1 MAGPAWWDR
10 MVGRP
15 ASEKMRPLEEIPF
28 TVLDTELT
36 GLDDR
41 RDDIVSIGA
50 LRMRG
55 GLIRVGDTFQALVKP
70 GAILDGRTVVVHRI
84 TPSQLEEMPSIDTVL
99 PPFLAYL
106 EGTILFGHCIAL
118 DLAFLNRDARRLA
131 LTPIRNRAVDTLAL
145 YGWLRRRAAEHPAF
159 SLEATAPSLFD
170 LARAFEIQV
179 EAAHSAIGDAY
190 VTAQVLQ
197 RLLPFLAQAG
207 IEDQA
212 GLCRAGHP
220 DRQLANLTA
229 SDGHQSF

>member
-1 MAGPAWWDR
+1 MGFAEWWKR
-10 MVGRP
+10 LVGRRS
-15 ASEKMRPLEEIPF
+15 AEAKRPLEEIPF
-28 TVLDTELT
+28 IVLDTELT
-36 GLDDR
+36 GLDER

-70 GAILDGRTVVVHRI
+70 GAVLDGRTVVVHRI
-84 TPSQLEEMPSIDTVL
+84 TPSQLEEMPPIDAVL
-99 PPFLAYL
+99 PPFLDYL
-106 EGTILFGHCIAL
+106 EGTILVGHCIAI

-145 YGWLRRRAAEHPAF
+145 YGWLRRRATEHPAF
-159 SLEATAPSLFD
+159 ALEVTAPSLFD

-190 VTAQVLQ
+190 VTAQLLQ

-207 IEDQA
+207 IQDQA